1 MFLDYKFKKL
11 CDIWNQ
17 QLQICLLA
25 EFHEKTKMPK
35 NGSKNDL
42 FGYFWARI
50 LKHCFHICN
59 LHYQICLTEK
69 VLKKTQNSLNFG
81 PKITCF
87 GIFELEF

>member
-1 MFLDYKFKKL
+1 MILDYNFKKL

-17 QLQICLLA
+17 QLQICLVA

-59 LHYQICLTEK
+59 LHYQICLTENFR
-69 VLKKTQNSLNFG
+69 KKTQKSLNFV
-81 PKITCF
+81 PNMTCF
-87 GIFELEF
+87 VNFGLEF